1 MVCALLVA
9 SMVVNPLAF
18 GANLYLYPK
27 ADPMPRYAPKARG
40 VTTFPKRIY
49 RKCRHLV
56 LSPSGV
62 NWSALGGPHPPVCFA
77 DSL

>member
-9 SMVVNPLAF
+9 SLVVDPLPF

-27 ADPMPRYAPKARG
+27 ADPMPRYAPKGRG
-40 VTTFPKRIY
+40 VTTFPKRMN

-62 NWSALGGPHPPVCFA
+62 NLSALGGPHPPVCFA